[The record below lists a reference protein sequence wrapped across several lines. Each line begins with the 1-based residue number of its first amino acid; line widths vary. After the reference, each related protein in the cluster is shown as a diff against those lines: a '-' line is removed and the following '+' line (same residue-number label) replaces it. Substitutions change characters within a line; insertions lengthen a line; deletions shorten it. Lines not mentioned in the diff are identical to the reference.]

1 MCACPSRRTITTIL
15 IVDDEY
21 LIADILG
28 YAMED
33 EGYMVV
39 KASNGRRGL
48 EVLDRERPELVIT
61 DFMMPVMDGLEFARA
76 IRARPGSAELPIIL
90 MSGAQGSVGRASPEL
105 FAAVF
110 DKPFDINLV
119 IAKVKKLIGPS

>member
-1 MCACPSRRTITTIL
+1 MTTIL

-28 YAMED
+28 YALED

-39 KASNGRRGL
+39 KAGNGRKGL

-61 DFMMPVMDGLEFARA
+61 DFMMPVMDGLEFAQA
-76 IRARPGSAELPIIL
+76 IRARPASADLPIIL
-90 MSGAQGSVGRASPEL
+90 MSGAHGSIGRGSPEL

-110 DKPFDINLV
+110 DKPFDVAKV
-119 IAKVKKLIGPS
+119 IALVEQLIGPAN

>member
-1 MCACPSRRTITTIL
+1 MTTIL

-61 DFMMPVMDGLEFARA
+61 DFMMPIMDGLEFARA
-76 IRARPGSAELPIIL
+76 IRARALSVDLPIIL
-90 MSGAQGSVGRASPEL
+90 MSGAQGSVGRSSPEL

-110 DKPFDINLV
+110 DKPFDINQV
-119 IAKVKKLIGPS
+119 IAKVKELIGPC

>member
-1 MCACPSRRTITTIL
+1 MTTIL

-28 YAMED
+28 YALED
-33 EGYMVV
+33 EGYMVA
-39 KASNGRRGL
+39 KASNGRKGL

-76 IRARPGSAELPIIL
+76 IRARSQSSHLPIIL
-90 MSGAQGSVGRASPEL
+90 MSGAQANIGRAQDGL
-105 FAAVF
+105 FSAVF
-110 DKPFDINLV
+110 DKPFDLSAVLDMVRELV
-119 IAKVKKLIGPS
+119 GPAEHH

>member
-1 MCACPSRRTITTIL
+1 MTTIL

-61 DFMMPVMDGLEFARA
+61 DFMMPVMDGLE
-76 IRARPGSAELPIIL
+76 SVSYTHLTLPTK
-90 MSGAQGSVGRASPEL
+90 A
-105 FAAVF
+105 
-110 DKPFDINLV
+110 
-119 IAKVKKLIGPS
+119 

>member
-1 MCACPSRRTITTIL
+1 MTTIL

-61 DFMMPVMDGLEFARA
+61 DFMICL
-76 IRARPGSAELPIIL
+76 LYT
-90 MSGAQGSVGRASPEL
+90 SPSPR
-105 FAAVF
+105 
-110 DKPFDINLV
+110 D
-119 IAKVKKLIGPS
+119 S

>member
-1 MCACPSRRTITTIL
+1 MTTIL

-76 IRARPGSAELPIIL
+76 VRARPDSAQLPIIL

-110 DKPFDINLV
+110 DKPFDINQV
-119 IAKVKKLIGPS
+119 IAKVKELIGPS

>member
-1 MCACPSRRTITTIL
+1 MTTIL

-28 YAMED
+28 YALED

-39 KASNGRRGL
+39 KASNGKKGL
-48 EVLDRERPELVIT
+48 EVLDRERPGLVIT

-76 IRARPGSAELPIIL
+76 IRARPAFGHIPILL
-90 MSGAQGSVGRASPEL
+90 MSGAQGSVGRATPEL

-110 DKPFDINLV
+110 DKPFDIGAV
-119 IAKVKKLIGPS
+119 IAKVREYVDPAQF

>member
-1 MCACPSRRTITTIL
+1 MTTIL

-28 YAMED
+28 FALED

-39 KASNGRRGL
+39 KASNGRKAL
-48 EVLDRERPELVIT
+48 EVLDRERPSLVIT

-76 IRARPGSAELPIIL
+76 VRERPAFASLPLFL
-90 MSGAQGSVGRASPEL
+90 MSGAQGSIGRASPEL
-105 FAAVF
+105 FTAVF
-110 DKPFDINLV
+110 DKPFDIETV
-119 IAKVKKLIGPS
+119 IRHVISSIGRPGD

>member
-1 MCACPSRRTITTIL
+1 MTTIL

-61 DFMMPVMDGLEFARA
+61 DFMMPIMDGLEFARA
-76 IRARPGSAELPIIL
+76 IRARAPSVDLPIIL
-90 MSGAQGSVGRASPEL
+90 MSGAQGSVGRSSPEL

-110 DKPFDINLV
+110 DKPFDINQV
-119 IAKVKKLIGPS
+119 IAKVKELIGPC

>member
-1 MCACPSRRTITTIL
+1 
-15 IVDDEY
+15 
-21 LIADILG
+21 
-28 YAMED
+28 
-33 EGYMVV
+33 V

-76 IRARPGSAELPIIL
+76 IRARPGSADLPIIL
-90 MSGAQGSVGRASPEL
+90 MSGAQASIGRASPEL

-110 DKPFDINLV
+110 DKPFDINQV
-119 IAKVKKLIGPS
+119 IAKVKELIGPS

>member
-1 MCACPSRRTITTIL
+1 MTTIL

-39 KASNGRRGL
+39 KASNGRKAL

-61 DFMMPVMDGLEFARA
+61 DFMMPIMDGLEFARA
-76 IRARPGSAELPIIL
+76 VRARSASMDLPIIL

-110 DKPFDINLV
+110 DKPFDINQV
-119 IAKVKKLIGPS
+119 IAKVKELIGPS

>member
-1 MCACPSRRTITTIL
+1 MTTIL

-39 KASNGRRGL
+39 KASNGRKGL

-61 DFMMPVMDGLEFARA
+61 DFMMPIMDGLEFARA
-76 IRARPGSAELPIIL
+76 IRARPASGDLPIIL

-110 DKPFDINLV
+110 DKPFDINQV
-119 IAKVKKLIGPS
+119 IAKVKELIGPS

>member
-1 MCACPSRRTITTIL
+1 MTTIL

-39 KASNGRRGL
+39 KASNGRKGL

-76 IRARPGSAELPIIL
+76 IRARPASADLPIIL
-90 MSGAQGSVGRASPEL
+90 MSGAQGSVGRASPDL

-110 DKPFDINLV
+110 DKPFDINQV
-119 IAKVKKLIGPS
+119 IAQVRELIGDN

>member
-1 MCACPSRRTITTIL
+1 MTTIL
-15 IVDDEY
+15 VVDDEY

-28 YAMED
+28 YALED

-39 KASNGRRGL
+39 KAGNGRKGL

-61 DFMMPVMDGLEFARA
+61 DFMMPLMDGLEFAQA
-76 IRARPGSAELPIIL
+76 IRSRQAPQALPIIL

-110 DKPFDINLV
+110 DKPFDINA
-119 IAKVKKLIGPS
+119 IIDKVRELIGPGHKGPL

>member
-1 MCACPSRRTITTIL
+1 MTTIL
-15 IVDDEY
+15 VVDDEY

-28 YAMED
+28 YALED

-39 KASNGRRGL
+39 KASNGRKGL

-61 DFMMPVMDGLEFARA
+61 DFMMPLMDGLEFARA
-76 IRARPGSAELPIIL
+76 IRSRTSPQAQTLPIIL

-110 DKPFDINLV
+110 DKPFDISEI
-119 IAKVKKLIGPS
+119 IAKVQELIGPGH

>member
-1 MCACPSRRTITTIL
+1 MTTIL

-39 KASNGRRGL
+39 KASNGRKGL

-76 IRARPGSAELPIIL
+76 IRARQASADLPIIL

-110 DKPFDINLV
+110 DKPFDINQI
-119 IAKVKKLIGPS
+119 IAKVKELIGPS

>member
-1 MCACPSRRTITTIL
+1 MTTIL
-15 IVDDEY
+15 VVDDEY

-28 YAMED
+28 YALED

-39 KASNGRRGL
+39 KAGNGRKGL

-61 DFMMPVMDGLEFARA
+61 DFMMPLMDGLEFAQA
-76 IRARPGSAELPIIL
+76 IRSRQSPQALPIIL

-110 DKPFDINLV
+110 DKPFDINE
-119 IAKVKKLIGPS
+119 IIDKVRELIGPGHKGAL

>member
-1 MCACPSRRTITTIL
+1 MTTIL

-76 IRARPGSAELPIIL
+76 VRARPDSAELPIIL

-119 IAKVKKLIGPS
+119 IAKVKELIGPS

>member
-1 MCACPSRRTITTIL
+1 MTTIL

-61 DFMMPVMDGLEFARA
+61 DFMMPIMDGLEFARA
-76 IRARPGSAELPIIL
+76 IRARASSVDLPIIL
-90 MSGAQGSVGRASPEL
+90 MSGAQGSVGRSSPEL

-110 DKPFDINLV
+110 DKPFDINQV
-119 IAKVKKLIGPS
+119 IAKVKELIGPC

>member
-1 MCACPSRRTITTIL
+1 MTTIL

-28 YAMED
+28 FALED

-39 KASNGRRGL
+39 KAGNGRKAL
-48 EVLDRERPELVIT
+48 EVLDREHPSLVIT

-76 IRARPGSAELPIIL
+76 VRERSALIDLPLFL
-90 MSGAQGSVGRASPEL
+90 MSGAQGSIGRASPEL

-110 DKPFDINLV
+110 DKPFDIDHVIEKV
-119 IAKVKKLIGPS
+119 IAFIGRPVD

>member
-1 MCACPSRRTITTIL
+1 MTTIL

-28 YAMED
+28 YALED

-39 KASNGRRGL
+39 KASNDRKAL
-48 EVLDRERPELVIT
+48 DVLDRERPSLVIT
-61 DFMMPVMDGLEFARA
+61 DFMMPVMDGLEFARKV
-76 IRARPGSAELPIIL
+76 RERPLFAKLPLLL
-90 MSGAQGSVGRASPEL
+90 MSGAQGSIGRASPEL

-110 DKPFDINLV
+110 DKPFDIDAV
-119 IAKVKKLIGPS
+119 IREVVAQIGRATE

>member
-1 MCACPSRRTITTIL
+1 MTTIL

-39 KASNGRRGL
+39 KASNGRKGL

-76 IRARPGSAELPIIL
+76 IRARPASADLPIIL
-90 MSGAQGSVGRASPEL
+90 MSGAQGSVGRASPDL

-110 DKPFDINLV
+110 DKPFDINQV
-119 IAKVKKLIGPS
+119 IAKVRELIGDN